1 MEAAYGLTVQGAG
14 GAEYPIVIA
23 PGALADEL
31 PQFIRQHGFTR
42 VAVITNDTVAPLYGH
57 QLAERLP
64 GAFLISV
71 PDGEVYKTLDTLRS
85 LYDALLAH
93 GADRSTLVVA
103 LGGGVVGDMG
113 GFAASSFM
121 RGLPLIQ
128 APTSLLAM
136 VDASIGGK
144 VGVDLPQGKNLVGAF
159 KDPLGV
165 FADTFTLD
173 TLPDAEFR
181 CGLAEVVKA
190 ALIDDPALL
199 IHLEQNGA
207 QPIQRIIEDAA
218 AVKVAI
224 VEEDRLEQGIRAYLN
239 LGHTFGHALEQ
250 ASGYVWRHGE
260 AVALGLVAAL
270 RLSELRRLCEN
281 GLAARIERLLAVL
294 GLPVRY
300 VGYDP
305 RALYE
310 TMAHDKKWQGGTSRF
325 VLLRAPGKPVIEDN
339 VPVEQVL
346 TVLNSLREDA

>member
-1 MEAAYGLTVQGAG
+1 LDAAYGLTVIGANG
-14 GAEYPIVIA
+14 VEYPVVIA

-31 PQFIRQHGFTR
+31 PQFVRQRGFNR
-42 VAVITNDTVAPLYGH
+42 VALISNDTVAPLYAQ
-57 QLAERLP
+57 QLIERLP
-64 GAFLISV
+64 GAFLLTV
-71 PDGEVYKTLDTLRS
+71 PDGEAYKTLDTVHG
-85 LYDALLAH
+85 LYDALLEH

-103 LGGGVVGDMG
+103 LGGGVVGDMA
-113 GFAASSFM
+113 GFSAASFM

-165 FADTFTLD
+165 FADTFVLE
-173 TLPDAEFR
+173 TLPDVEFR

-199 IHLEQNGA
+199 EYLEQNGP
-207 QPIQRIIEDAA
+207 QPIQRVIEDAA
-218 AVKVAI
+218 AVKIAI

-250 ASGYVWRHGE
+250 VSGYAWRHGE
-260 AVALGLVAAL
+260 AVSLGLVAAT
-270 RLSELRRLCEN
+270 RLSELRRLCEH
-281 GLAARIERLLAVL
+281 GLAARVEQLLAAF

-300 VGYDP
+300 RGYDP
-305 RALYE
+305 AALWE
-310 TMAHDKKWQGGTSRF
+310 AMARDKKWQEGASRF
-325 VLLRAPGKPVIEDN
+325 VLLRSPGKPVIEDG
-339 VPVEQVL
+339 VPADQVL